1 MAISDKNE
9 RTMVIMPKELKEK
22 LKQMAEEQSRSLSNL
37 ILNVLKD
44 YVQNK

>member
-22 LKQMAEEQSRSLSNL
+22 LKQIAEEQSRSLSNL

>member
-9 RTMVIMPKELKEK
+9 RTMVIMPKELKEE